1 MNEKTLERLKVPQY
15 LFLFDFDGVIVDS
28 MELYEETTR
37 RCFETIGKPITKNH
51 EDFLDLFDEN
61 FYEAIQQRGVSIEEF
76 NDAVKQVVPTID
88 YSGVTAF
95 EGLMPILRE
104 LKKNHVLL
112 IVSSNNVHAIM
123 AILSIIN
130 FNSCFDEILGA
141 DFRLSK
147 VDKII
152 YAMEKWNISS
162 DRTFFVGDTTGDIK
176 EAKEAGVKTV
186 AVTWGWHTKERLE
199 KTKPDLLIDFP
210 RELLDVD
217 VHTIE

>member
-1 MNEKTLERLKVPQY
+1 MSERTLERLKVPQY

-51 EDFLDLFDEN
+51 EDFLDLFDDN
-61 FYEAIQQRGVSIEEF
+61 FYKAIQQRGVSIEEF
-76 NDAVKQVVPTID
+76 NDAAKQIVPTID

-95 EGLMPILRE
+95 KGLMPILRQ

-123 AILSIIN
+123 AILSLIN
-130 FNSCFDEILGA
+130 LNGCFDEILGA

-147 VDKII
+147 VDKIN
-152 YAMEKWNISS
+152 YAMEKWNISY
-162 DRTFFVGDTTGDIK
+162 DRTYFVGDTTGDIK

>member
-1 MNEKTLERLKVPQY
+1 MRKN
-15 LFLFDFDGVIVDS
+15 LFLFDFDGVIADS
-28 MELYEETTR
+28 MELYEELTR

-51 EDFLDLFDEN
+51 EDFLDLFDDN
-61 FYEAIQQRGVSIEEF
+61 FYEAIQRRGVSIEEF
-76 NDAVKQVVPTID
+76 NDAVKQIVPTID
-88 YSGVTAF
+88 YSKVTAF
-95 EGLMPILRE
+95 EGLMPVLRE
-104 LKKNHVLL
+104 LKKKNVLI

-123 AILSIIN
+123 AILSLIK
-130 FNSCFDEILGA
+130 FNGCFDEILGA

-152 YAMEKWNISS
+152 YAMEKLNISY

-199 KTKPDLLIDFP
+199 KTKPDLLIDSP
-210 RELLDVD
+210 RELLDID
-217 VHTIE
+217 VYTSE